1 MGFLNEGEIEEMEFH
16 CQGQRASQIFI
27 IALLKEARMRKDWS
41 YDVQNYGDRESHVHK
56 KETVKLNGWKE
67 IRVQGEQ

>member
-1 MGFLNEGEIEEMEFH
+1 
-16 CQGQRASQIFI
+16 
-27 IALLKEARMRKDWS
+27 MRKDWS
-41 YDVQNYGDRESHVHK
+41 YDVQNYRDRESHVHK